1 MGKADTAVTMDPLR
15 TQVIDAFTREFGG
28 RPTFIA
34 RAPGRVNLI
43 GEHTDYNGGFVLPLA
58 IDRAAWIAFRPRDD
72 GRIRVHSL
80 SFGDIVEFEVV
91 SLAPGGASGHWS
103 EYVKGTAWSLR
114 DARLAVGG
122 WDGVLGSDVPI
133 GAGLS
138 SSAAIE
144 LATARACAA
153 AGDLPW
159 DAKQMALRGQRAE
172 NVWVGV
178 NCGIMD
184 QLISAAAVEGA
195 ALLIDCRTLDTTPVP
210 LPQATR
216 VVVLDTATRRGL
228 VDSAYNERR
237 AQCELAARTLGVPL
251 LRDATL
257 DALRAH
263 EPALDAVAFRRARH
277 VITEDLRTEQA
288 ADIARAGDAVALGRL
303 IDASH
308 ASLRDD
314 FEVSS
319 AALDTM
325 VECARRQPGCLG
337 SRMTGAGFGG
347 CALALVEA
355 PHVEA
360 FVAGVTRDYARA
372 TSLTPSVYACRASAG
387 ASVEQVR

>member
-1 MGKADTAVTMDPLR
+1 MEHIVR
-15 TQVIDAFTREFGG
+15 IQVIAAFQREFGG
-28 RPTFIA
+28 VPTWLA

-58 IDRAAWIAFRPRDD
+58 IDRAAWIACRPRPD
-72 GRIRVHSL
+72 GRIRVHSV
-80 SFGDIVEFEVV
+80 SFGDTVEFDVALLRPA
-91 SLAPGGASGHWS
+91 SSSGHWS
-103 EYVKGTAWSLR
+103 EYMKGTAWALR
-114 DARLAVGG
+114 EAGLRVGG

-153 AGDLPW
+153 ASGLPW
-159 DAKQMALRGQRAE
+159 DAKQMALLAQRAE

-184 QLISAAAVEGA
+184 QLICAAAVEGT
-195 ALLIDCRTLDTTPVP
+195 ALLVDCRSLETSPVP
-210 LPQATR
+210 LPSGVR

-237 AQCELAARTLGVPL
+237 EQCELAARTLGVPL

-257 DALRAH
+257 AGLRAH
-263 EPALDAVAFRRARH
+263 EGALDPVVFRRARH

-288 ADIARAGDAVALGRL
+288 AGTARAGDAVALGRL
-303 IDASH
+303 IDLSH

-319 AALDTM
+319 AALDAM

-347 CALALVEA
+347 CALALVGA
-355 PHVEA
+355 DLADA
-360 FVAGVTRDYARA
+360 FVEGVTRDYTRA
-372 TSLTPSVYACRASAG
+372 TSLTPAIYACQASAG
-387 ASVEQVR
+387 ASVELLG